1 MQVLPTWNQV
11 DREPP
16 ICYTLVMTTHDK
28 KHRTENQVDAIAY
41 IRVSTCRQVSSG
53 LGLEAQREQL
63 EQWAAANNRTIT
75 AYNDLGV
82 SGRNGKRVGL
92 ENAVAHA
99 CRLKCPL
106 VVANLSR
113 LARSTTDA
121 LKTTE
126 RLNRA
131 GADLVLLKENIDSR
145 SPCGKFML
153 TMLAAVASFEAEL
166 VGERTREANAV
177 KRSRKEKL
185 GGSIPQGYEAI
196 PKLNDSGEPVL
207 NDRGSPV
214 LVLVRSKELEYVVL
228 EIATLKSLGMTWQ
241 EIVDA
246 FNERGVKTPN
256 NKTWSI
262 SIVRRILSHSKRAA

>member
-1 MQVLPTWNQV
+1 
-11 DREPP
+11 
-16 ICYTLVMTTHDK
+16 MTTHDK
-28 KHRTENQVDAIAY
+28 KQRTENQIDAIAY
-41 IRVSTCRQVSSG
+41 IRVSTSRQVESG

-63 EQWAAANNRTIT
+63 EQWATANNRTIT

-82 SGRNGKRVGL
+82 SGRNGKRAGL
-92 ENAVAHA
+92 EQAVAHA

-185 GGSIPQGYEAI
+185 GGSIPQGYQAI

-207 NDRGSPV
+207 NDRGMPV
-214 LVLVRSKELEYVVL
+214 LVLVRSKELEYVIA
-228 EIATLKSLGMTWQ
+228 EIAGLKSFGMTWQ
-241 EIVDA
+241 EIACA
-246 FNERGVKTPN
+246 FNDRGVKSPN
-256 NKTWSI
+256 GKAFSV

>member
-1 MQVLPTWNQV
+1 MP
-11 DREPP
+11 
-16 ICYTLVMTTHDK
+16 THDK
-28 KHRTENQVDAIAY
+28 KQRTANQTDAIAY

-63 EQWAAANNRTIT
+63 EQWATANGRTLK

-82 SGRNGKRVGL
+82 SGRNGKRAGL
-92 ENAVAHA
+92 ETAVAHA

-121 LKTTE
+121 LQTTK
-126 RLNRA
+126 RLNKA
-131 GADLVLLKENIDSR
+131 GADLVLLKENIDTR
-145 SPCGKFML
+145 TACGTFML

-177 KRSRKEKL
+177 KRARKEKL
-185 GGSIPQGYEAI
+185 GGTIPQGYQAI
-196 PKLNDSGEPVL
+196 PKLNANGETVL
-207 NDRGSPV
+207 NDRGMPV
-214 LVLVRSKELEYVVL
+214 LVLVRSYELEYVIN
-228 EIATLKSLGMTWQ
+228 EITELKRLGLTW
-241 EIVDA
+241 EKIA
-246 FNERGVKTPN
+246 STFNDHGVKTPN
-256 NKTWSI
+256 GRPFSV

>member
-1 MQVLPTWNQV
+1 
-11 DREPP
+11 
-16 ICYTLVMTTHDK
+16 MTTNDK
-28 KHRTENQVDAIAY
+28 KPRTSNQLDAVAY
-41 IRVSTCRQVSSG
+41 IRVSTSRQVESG

-63 EQWAAANNRTIT
+63 DLWAAANNRTIT

-82 SGRNGKRVGL
+82 SGRNGKRAGL
-92 ENAVAHA
+92 EQAVAHA

-207 NDRGSPV
+207 NDRGMPV
-214 LVLVRSKELEYVVL
+214 LVLVRSRELEYVIA
-228 EIATLKSLGMTWQ
+228 EIAGLKSFGMTWQ
-241 EIVDA
+241 EIACA
-246 FNERGVKTPN
+246 FNDRGVKSPN
-256 NKTWSI
+256 GKAFSV